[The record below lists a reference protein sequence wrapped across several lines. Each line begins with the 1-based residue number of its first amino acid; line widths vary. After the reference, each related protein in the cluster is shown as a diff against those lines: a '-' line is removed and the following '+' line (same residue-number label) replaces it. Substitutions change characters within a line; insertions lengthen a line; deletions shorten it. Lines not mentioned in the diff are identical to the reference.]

1 MAGRQVPAGPARR
14 RQISDFGL
22 AKCSGLAH
30 SQELSMDGLFGTVA
44 YLPPERIR
52 EKSRLF
58 DTKHDVYSFA
68 IVIWGVLTQKK
79 PFADEKNIL
88 HIMVKVV
95 KGHRPEL
102 PPVCRAR
109 PRASG
114 RLLSLMQRCWHG
126 DPRERPSFQEI
137 TSETEELCEKPD
149 EEVKEAAPE
158 LEGKSLPQPN
168 SEAPVPSALQRAS
181 APTLDQDCSLSELLS
196 QLDSGISQSLGAPE
210 ELGRSVSASRLPA
223 PGGDKRLSGVSSVD
237 SAFSSRGSLSLS
249 FEREPPAADPA
260 SPSDAQKKKL
270 VEAVVSG
277 DTGRLLKIL
286 QPQDVD
292 LVLEGGAGLL
302 HLAVEAGQDDCVKWL
317 LLNDAD
323 PNLRDARGATPL
335 HLAAGRGARGAL
347 ELLLARRGSVR
358 AADEDRWTAL
368 HFAAQRGDEACA
380 RLLLERGAGPLDADC
395 EGRTPL
401 HLAAQH
407 GREGLVR
414 LLLRR
419 GGAAGAPG
427 KDAWL
432 PLHCA
437 AWQGHLAIVRLL
449 AKQPGPGAAAAT
461 AAGVDARTADGR
473 TALHL
478 AAQRGH
484 YRVARLLADLGA
496 DVQLPGR
503 AGRCPLHV
511 AAETGHTSTA
521 RLLLHRGAR
530 PEARTADGST
540 ALHLAARGG
549 HLATVRM
556 LLEERVCAG
565 ARGPGGRTALHL
577 AAAAGHAEL
586 VEELAGAPGLLDLCD
601 EQGLTALHLAARGH
615 HAAAVGALLRRG
627 AHVNMQSLKAQ
638 GAPGPESGTETGT
651 EMGTETGTET
661 GSEMGTENG
670 PETGT
675 ETGPETGPE
684 TGTDG
689 LRRSD
694 T

>member
-1 MAGRQVPAGPARR
+1 MTEESSPKWVRNANVRVETERKEAQTARPSMLAPGSPGAQVQLRGDTAVQTDRERLELLEEAQKMELAKFRYILPVYGICRQPAGLVMEFMETGSLERLLATAPLPWALRCRVVHETAVGMNFLHCMRPPLLHLDLKPANILLDAHYHVK
-14 RQISDFGL
+14 ISDFGL

-317 LLNDAD
+317 LLN
-323 PNLRDARGATPL
+323 
-335 HLAAGRGARGAL
+335 
-347 ELLLARRGSVR
+347 
-358 AADEDRWTAL
+358 
-368 HFAAQRGDEACA
+368 
-380 RLLLERGAGPLDADC
+380 
-395 EGRTPL
+395 
-401 HLAAQH
+401 
-407 GREGLVR
+407 
-414 LLLRR
+414 
-419 GGAAGAPG
+419 
-427 KDAWL
+427 
-432 PLHCA
+432 
-437 AWQGHLAIVRLL
+437 
-449 AKQPGPGAAAAT
+449 
-461 AAGVDARTADGR
+461 
-473 TALHL
+473 
-478 AAQRGH
+478 
-484 YRVARLLADLGA
+484 
-496 DVQLPGR
+496 
-503 AGRCPLHV
+503 
-511 AAETGHTSTA
+511 
-521 RLLLHRGAR
+521 
-530 PEARTADGST
+530 
-540 ALHLAARGG
+540 
-549 HLATVRM
+549 
-556 LLEERVCAG
+556 
-565 ARGPGGRTALHL
+565 
-577 AAAAGHAEL
+577 
-586 VEELAGAPGLLDLCD
+586 
-601 EQGLTALHLAARGH
+601 GLTALHLAARGH